1 VAHGGGKEAGGRAH
15 RGMSAAGGDFFR
27 LVVDYAKQET
37 LGPVKGLAR
46 FVAFGIFGSI
56 VLSVGV
62 IVLLMAVLRVLQ
74 TETGTTFGGKLSWL
88 PYVITAGAALVVAG
102 LAGWRITKGAAART
116 ARRSDDEQRS

>member
-1 VAHGGGKEAGGRAH
+1 
-15 RGMSAAGGDFFR
+15 MSAAGGDFFR